1 MKSFYTLWAALV
13 LLMTV
18 LSGQGQT
25 VTGTVFEDVNYG
37 GGAGRTYAVANAA
50 ASASGFASGAIGRP
64 SVRVELYNT
73 GGAFV
78 TSTTTDA
85 VGNYSIGGLSSGTA
99 YTVRVVNA
107 ALTSAR
113 PAVASTAGLLPV
125 QTFRTNAGVADAQR
139 VGGENPALTDG
150 AANTGS
156 LVVTGSTAANNIA
169 LSLNGVVN
177 GGDASLFVDNVEV
190 LQGGTLLG
198 PNPIGNAGFE
208 NPMLGTAAG
217 SYAYNVPTTGTQQ
230 WTFSPYS
237 GVQANGSA
245 FGAPTTGSGTQAA
258 FVQSSPAGTGT
269 VSQSFTLPLGTYQ
282 VRFAA
287 ANRNYGN
294 V

>member
-50 ASASGFASGAIGRP
+50 ASASGFASGAVGRAG
-64 SVRVELYNT
+64 VRVEFYDA
-73 GGAFV
+73 GGTFITA
-78 TSTTTDA
+78 TSTDA
-85 VGNYSIGGLSSGTA
+85 AGNYSIGGLSSGMA

-113 PAVASTAGLLPV
+113 SAVASTAGLLSV
-125 QTFRTNAGVADAQR
+125 QTFRTNGGAADA
-139 VGGENPALTDG
+139 
-150 AANTGS
+150 GS

-169 LSLNGVVN
+169 LSFNGVVN